1 MQIAPFKLERF
12 FDKHEFSSPYLLC
25 SSDCESFSIQELL
38 TLEKEAEQNWQK
50 VWLGYTESTGNKAL
64 RQEIS
69 ELYSKINPKEVLVH
83 AGAEEAIFNFMN
95 ILLSKNDH
103 VIVHTPC
110 YQSLTEVATSIGCKV
125 TKWVANEDNSWELDL
140 DFLQN
145 NIQKNT
151 KLIVVN
157 CPHNP
162 TGYIIPKDKFYQM
175 IEIAKENNIILF
187 SDEVYRLLEY
197 DIINRLPAACDLYE
211 NAVSLGVMSK
221 SFGLAGLRIGWIAT
235 QNQNTLK
242 KMAAFKDYT
251 SICNSAPSEYLA
263 TLALKIKNK
272 ILARNQK
279 IVLQNLSHLS
289 NFMKKYREIFTWNPP
304 KGGTVSFPRIN
315 EESGQFCQKLLK
327 EQGVLLAPS
336 ENFNYGN
343 HNFRIGIG
351 RKNFIEG
358 LTKFDEYLSE
368 TL

>member
-12 FDKHEFSSPYLLC
+12 FDQHEFSAPFLLC

-38 TLEKEAEQNWQK
+38 AFEKEEANWQN

-64 RQEIS
+64 RDEIS
-69 ELYSKINPKEVLVH
+69 KLYSKIDSKEVLVH

-103 VIVHTPC
+103 IIVHTPC

-125 TKWVANEDNSWELDL
+125 TKWIADEANSWELDL
-140 DFLQN
+140 DFLQKS
-145 NIQKNT
+145 IQKNT
-151 KLIVVN
+151 KLIIVN

-162 TGYIIPKDKFYQM
+162 TGYVMQKDKLNQL
-175 IEIAKENNIILF
+175 IEIARENNIILF

-211 NAVSLGVMSK
+211 NAVSLGVVSK

-235 QNQNTLK
+235 QNQTILK

-251 SICNSAPSEYLA
+251 SICNSAPSEFLA
-263 TLALKIKNK
+263 TLALKNQNN
-272 ILARNQK
+272 ILERNQK
-279 IVLQNLSHLS
+279 IVLENLSHLS
-289 NFMKKYREIFTWNPP
+289 NFMKKYQEFFTWNPP

-315 EESGQFCQKLLK
+315 KDSNQFCQTLLEIK
-327 EQGVLLAPS
+327 GVLLAPS

-343 HNFRIGIG
+343 NNFRIGIG
-351 RKNFIEG
+351 RINFVEG
-358 LTKFDEYLSE
+358 LIKFDEYLSE